1 MKETRF
7 KDTEIGRIPE
17 DWDVKTFDSL
27 FSVIRNGFGYNARNT
42 KGYPMSRIETM
53 SKGFINYE
61 LVGYSIVEPIAY
73 KMQYGDILFSHI
85 NSLSYIGKVAYY
97 KAEKPLYHGMNVLLL
112 RTNVS
117 CDNKYIYYQL
127 ASRKLKQTF
136 ETIAK
141 PAINQASIST
151 SDIKD
156 VLCPIP
162 HIQEQNKIASALT
175 CIDNLISSL
184 DKLIEKKKN
193 IKQGTMQQL
202 FTGKKRLK
210 GFTEPWAEK
219 QLGKIGS
226 TFSGLTGKTKED
238 FGTGNAKYITFLN
251 VLNNPIL
258 KSELFEDVV
267 VREGEKQN
275 SCHKGDLFFNTSS
288 ETPEEVG
295 ICAMLNTEQ
304 DSLYLNSFCFGYRL
318 NDENIVPEYLA
329 YYFRSNEGRKLMT
342 VLAQGVTR
350 YNMSKSAFNNAKIMM
365 PTTSMEQ
372 QAIAEVLKSMD
383 KEIESIEI
391 KKTKYESIK
400 QGMMQQLLTGKIRLI

>member
-17 DWDVKTFDSL
+17 DWEVKPISKIYTFKQG
-27 FSVIRNGFGYNARNT
+27 VQCGVEKQKTTKENGFIRFIRIIDLTQANEPPRYVEDPGIPHHIFKEDLFMVRYGSPGIIGIGYEGVIANNLFRLIPIRDVVPKFMKYN
-42 KGYPMSRIETM
+42 
-53 SKGFINYE
+53 FNY
-61 LVGYSIVEPIAY
+61 VYTQIA
-73 KMQYGDILFSHI
+73 
-85 NSLSYIGKVAYY
+85 
-97 KAEKPLYHGMNVLLL
+97 E
-112 RTNVS
+112 
-117 CDNKYIYYQL
+117 L
-127 ASRKLKQTF
+127 ASSSTM
-136 ETIAK
+136 
-141 PAINQASIST
+141 PAINFT
-151 SDIKD
+151 SLSNFQLIVPKD
-156 VLCPIP
+156 KE
-162 HIQEQNKIASALT
+162 EQSRIASALT
-175 CIDNLISSL
+175 SIDNLISSL

-202 FTGKKRLK
+202 LTGKKRLK

-304 DSLYLNSFCFGYRL
+304 NSLYLNSFCFGYRL

-383 KEIESIEI
+383 KEIEAIEI
-391 KKTKYESIK
+391 KKAKYDSLKE
-400 QGMMQQLLTGKIRLI
+400 GMMQQLLTGKIRLI